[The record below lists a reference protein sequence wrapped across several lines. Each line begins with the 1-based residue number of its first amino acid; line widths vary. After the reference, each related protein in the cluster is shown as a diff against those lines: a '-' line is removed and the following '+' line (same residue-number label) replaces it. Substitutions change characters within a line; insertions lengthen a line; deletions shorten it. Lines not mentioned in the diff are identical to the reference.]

1 MDVKKHDYAIENEEE
16 NENNELLGSRS
27 TLVRIRRGP
36 DTSIFRGWG
45 PKL

>member
-1 MDVKKHDYAIENEEE
+1 MDAKKNEYIPQDEEE
-16 NENNELLGSRS
+16 VDTDLLDSRS
-27 TLVRIRRGP
+27 TLVHVRRGP

>member
-1 MDVKKHDYAIENEEE
+1 MDAKKRRYVIENEED
-16 NENNELLGSRS
+16 NETNDLLDSRS
-27 TLVRIRRGP
+27 TLVHIRRGP

>member
-1 MDVKKHDYAIENEEE
+1 MDAKKHEYIENDEDQE
-16 NENNELLGSRS
+16 NELLETRS
-27 TLVRIRRGP
+27 TLVRLRRGP

>member
-1 MDVKKHDYAIENEEE
+1 MDAKKRHYAIETEEE
-16 NENNELLGSRS
+16 NENNDLLDSRS
-27 TLVRIRRGP
+27 TLVRVRKGP

>member
-1 MDVKKHDYAIENEEE
+1 MDIKNHNYVPENEEE
-16 NENNELLGSRS
+16 YENDLLEGSS
-27 TLVRIRRGP
+27 TLVRVRRGP

>member
-1 MDVKKHDYAIENEEE
+1 MDAKKHDYLPQDEEIQEND
-16 NENNELLGSRS
+16 LLDSRS
-27 TLVRIRRGP
+27 TLVHVRRGP

>member
-1 MDVKKHDYAIENEEE
+1 MDVKNYKYVPENEEE
-16 NENNELLGSRS
+16 FESDLLEGSS
-27 TLVRIRRGP
+27 TLVRLRRGP

>member
-1 MDVKKHDYAIENEEE
+1 MDAKKVDYTLENDDDQE
-16 NENNELLGSRS
+16 NELLDSRS
-27 TLVRIRRGP
+27 TLVRVRRGP

>member
-1 MDVKKHDYAIENEEE
+1 MDAKKVDYTLEDDADQE
-16 NENNELLGSRS
+16 NELLDSRS
-27 TLVRIRRGP
+27 TLVRVRRGP

>member
-1 MDVKKHDYAIENEEE
+1 MANDKRNYIHENEEDQE
-16 NENNELLGSRS
+16 NELLDTRS
-27 TLVRIRRGP
+27 TLVRRLKGP